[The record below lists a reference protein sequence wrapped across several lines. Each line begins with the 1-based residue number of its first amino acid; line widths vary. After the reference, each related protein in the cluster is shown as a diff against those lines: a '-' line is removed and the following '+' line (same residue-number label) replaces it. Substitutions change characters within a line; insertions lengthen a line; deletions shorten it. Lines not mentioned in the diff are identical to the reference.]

1 MILQLRKLARQAKE
15 TSLSVFPSKVCHH
28 VLPGL
33 VHTALV
39 GYPREDT
46 GFQQD
51 MPGKKTPQGFL
62 NSIRVHTGKEY
73 NCQLIS

>member
-15 TSLSVFPSKVCHH
+15 TSLSMFPS
-28 VLPGL
+28 LPGQ

-39 GYPREDT
+39 VYPGEDT

-62 NSIRVHTGKEY
+62 NSIQVHTEKEY
-73 NCQLIS
+73 NNYCQLIS